1 MKNTKPV
8 RQHTVPKTYLKHF
21 TSHENNILVFHK
33 TKNEIRKQDIR
44 KVSVVK
50 NIYAYTKPNTDEKAY
65 DLEEI
70 FAELIEVDYNFL
82 IKEILKKEYV
92 SYEKECMS
100 YFIAAQ
106 SLRSPRNKK
115 QIINEIKQSF
125 EKEKNGELFKN
136 DYLNIFK
143 YEVLNKDTN
152 EVVTNISL
160 EKARNYNIITVNVNK
175 DCYVQY
181 LIMRIRDLSQVLKKQ
196 RWVLLI
202 AKEGEKFL
210 TCDNPLVKSKS
221 FYGIKGDVFPLTQN
235 LCLILGDDEGTL
247 YINSDDVRKI
257 NKWIIENG
265 DEFVFLNNKD
275 QLKC

>member
-70 FAELIEVDYNFL
+70 FGELIEVDYNFL

-115 QIINEIKQSF
+115 QIINEIKQAI
-125 EKEKNGELFKN
+125 EKGKNGELFKN

-143 YEVLNKDTN
+143 FEVLNKDTN

-160 EKARNYNIITVNVNK
+160 EKARNYNITVNVNK

-221 FYGIKGDVFPLTQN
+221 FYGIEGDVFPLTQN
-235 LCLILGDDEGTL
+235 LCLILGNDEGTL
-247 YINSDDVRKI
+247 YINSEDVRKI

-265 DEFVFLNNKD
+265 DEFVFLNHKD